1 MSTQLH
7 FITEELHL
15 RQSQL
20 YGNSYSEIENKFSI
34 PTYNDLSIHTLKD
47 WENSLTNSYELNSEQ
62 TIILSRFL
70 EQLNIILTII
80 DPLKINSIQT
90 STIDETD
97 LLIWRETSNFIVEL
111 TFDDEGFVTF
121 RKTHKNNQPMQKG
134 IFDSDSDFQKL
145 LLQFLS

>member
-1 MSTQLH
+1 MKTQLH

-20 YGNSYSEIENKFSI
+20 YGNTYSEIENQFSI

-47 WENSLTNSYELNSEQ
+47 WGNSLINSYELNNEQ
-62 TIILSRFL
+62 ILALSRFL
-70 EQLNIILTII
+70 EELDYILTTI

-90 STIDETD
+90 STIDDTD

-111 TFDDEGFVTF
+111 TFDDEGFVIF
-121 RKTHKNNQPMQKG
+121 RKTPKDKKPMQKG
-134 IFDSDSDFQKL
+134 LFNSDSDFQKL